1 MRSNEAVVEKEDES
15 FEDEKKEI
23 AKVDGGEGSEE
34 EAWEI
39 F

>member
-1 MRSNEAVVEKEDES
+1 MRSNEAAVKKEDES

-34 EAWEI
+34 EA
-39 F
+39 